1 MGVTW
6 GVTWGVICWHPF
18 FERRSAVLIIVI
30 LNWQESGFWCLST
43 GRHTASLF
51 CGLCLCFVFCGLCLC
66 LCLVACC
73 LLLVFC
79 VLWLFFV
86 FAASLFGSKSMPDAD
101 IDPEAW
107 PLSCHPLFSFL
118 SNCSF
123 FKPGHVVMFYFPYN
137 LKCEFESC

>member
-73 LLLVFC
+73 LCFVFC
-79 VLWLFFV
+79 GFFLCLPLPSLGQNQCLTLTLTLRLGHSAVTPCFPFFQIVL
-86 FAASLFGSKSMPDAD
+86 
-101 IDPEAW
+101 
-107 PLSCHPLFSFL
+107 
-118 SNCSF
+118 F